1 MRNFFRKPTNIYIY
15 VTIRHD
21 IPSKRAALRGS
32 KQPLRQLV
40 QYIEP
45 RCGGQG
51 RDRKATHATRQSL
64 QRGMVSRFRG
74 IGECKIDF
82 GAGWRIYIA
91 KDGLQLIVLLGG
103 GSKKGQ
109 QRDIDRAVG
118 LWHDYKQR
126 KLLVTRKSKSST
138 TPRKR
143 KE

>member
-1 MRNFFRKPTNIYIY
+1 MAAKV
-15 VTIRHD
+15 VTA
-21 IPSKRAALRGS
+21 KLRM
-32 KQPLRQLV
+32 Q
-40 QYIEP
+40 
-45 RCGGQG
+45 QG
-51 RDRKATHATRQSL
+51 NLSS
-64 QRGMVSRFRG
+64 VEWFRG